1 MIRTR
6 GQRGEGRG
14 GCIFSLILFLA
25 AIFVAYK
32 MIPIKVK
39 AAELR
44 GTIIDQAKSAGLPRH
59 DDAYIRRAVL
69 MKANELELPL
79 DEKGLK
85 IHRTGS
91 NIHITANY
99 TVPVEFP
106 GYTYQWKFEHDY
118 ENPVF

>member
-6 GQRGEGRG
+6 AERGEGRG
-14 GCIFSLILFLA
+14 GCIFGLIFLLV

-59 DDAYIRRAVL
+59 DDAYIRHAI
-69 MKANELELPL
+69 MYKAKTLQLPL
-79 DEKGLK
+79 NDKDLK

-91 NIHITANY
+91 NIRIAAEY
-99 TVPVEFP
+99 VVPVDFP
-106 GYTYQWKFEHDY
+106 GYTYNWKFRHEY
-118 ENPVF
+118 ENPIF